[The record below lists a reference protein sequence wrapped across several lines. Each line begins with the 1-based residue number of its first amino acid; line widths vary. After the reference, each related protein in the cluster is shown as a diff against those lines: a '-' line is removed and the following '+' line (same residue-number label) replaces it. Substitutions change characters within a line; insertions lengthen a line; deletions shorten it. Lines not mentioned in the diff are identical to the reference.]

1 MKRIDSE
8 PAPHLTRPLNGR
20 RPLQLAS
27 LLAAGAMLLAGSA
40 HALPP
45 GELVADA
52 ARQTQRTELRRMLSS
67 GTEDRREAS
76 GRRLSAEERQSLRRD
91 VRNAARGAYPEQP
104 DRKQKR
110 R

>member
-1 MKRIDSE
+1 
-8 PAPHLTRPLNGR
+8 
-20 RPLQLAS
+20 
-27 LLAAGAMLLAGSA
+27 
-40 HALPP
+40 
-45 GELVADA
+45 
-52 ARQTQRTELRRMLSS
+52 MLSS

>member
-1 MKRIDSE
+1 MKRIDSDL
-8 PAPHLTRPLNGR
+8 PHLTRPLRGKH
-20 RPLQLAS
+20 PLQLAS

-52 ARQTQRTELRRMLSS
+52 ARQTQRMELRRMLSS
-67 GTEDRREAS
+67 GTDDRREAN

-91 VRNAARGAYPEQP
+91 LRDAARGAYPEQP
-104 DRKQKR
+104 DRKQKKR
-110 R
+110 